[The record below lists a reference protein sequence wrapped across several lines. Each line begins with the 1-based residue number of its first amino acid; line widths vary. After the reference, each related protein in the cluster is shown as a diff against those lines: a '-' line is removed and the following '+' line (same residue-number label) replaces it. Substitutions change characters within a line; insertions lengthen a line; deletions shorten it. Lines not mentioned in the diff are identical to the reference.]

1 MTFDWPQDVLK
12 CLASMT
18 QYGHTVLMHA
28 FYVIFVDFP
37 VDDDAFYEY
46 IMAHSSGDSD
56 AVQYKPVN
64 SSKCT

>member
-1 MTFDWPQDVLK
+1 
-12 CLASMT
+12 MT